1 MGRTQRGAR
10 FSRWM
15 RVVRQRDFARAYK
28 SGSRAR
34 GKLLTLVAA
43 HNGTDTTRLGLSIGK
58 RFHKH
63 AVVRNRLR
71 RLVRE
76 AFRLSYGDLPRGYDL
91 IAVGSEPG
99 TRAELETLRAELV
112 RLARRAADRAEDRR
126 TVDRAEDRRTVDRAE
141 DRRVTDRKAQDPN
154 SSDATGPANA
164 STASNPKS
172 PATPDPRGRA
182 T

>member
-1 MGRTQRGAR
+1 MSDPAVLGRTQRGAR

-126 TVDRAEDRRTVDRAE
+126 TVDRAEDRR
-141 DRRVTDRKAQDPN
+141 VTDRKAQDPN

>member
-1 MGRTQRGAR
+1 
-10 FSRWM
+10 M

-126 TVDRAEDRRTVDRAE
+126 TVDRAEDRR
-141 DRRVTDRKAQDPN
+141 VTDRKAQDPN

>member
-126 TVDRAEDRRTVDRAE
+126 TVDRAEDRR
-141 DRRVTDRKAQDPN
+141 VTDRKAQDPN